1 MVKIR
6 QYQRKFYPKFRQNYF
21 HIPFLKPKNKYK
33 KPLLLN
39 SIYIYN
45 LPENILNDDI
55 LYKYEFLGQYGN
67 IIKINIYN
75 DYCYVKFYREY
86 EVALSLLSL
95 NNSIIHSNLVKVGFQ
110 KRGFNNDK
118 TDFQISIEKTDLFK
132 ENIKKKLLQRS
143 LDKRTIFPSPYE
155 IYNKTE
161 FIEYQIKMGYFNKN
175 DNIFKFKEVEK
186 SRFNFDLM
194 TSNTEEQKIEQDS
207 INDFDE
213 INTLIMKEIKSKI

>member
-6 QYQRKFYPKFRQNYF
+6 QFQKKFYPKFRQNYF
-21 HIPFLKPKNKYK
+21 QIPFLKPKNKYK
-33 KPLLLN
+33 KPLLFN

-45 LPENILNDDI
+45 LPENILHDDI

-75 DYCYVKFYREY
+75 DYCFVKFSSEY
-86 EVALSLLSL
+86 EAALSLLSL
-95 NNSIIHSNLVKVGFQ
+95 YNSIIYSNLIKVGFQ
-110 KRGFNNDK
+110 RRGFNNDK
-118 TDFQISIEKTDLFK
+118 SDFQISIEKTDLFK
-132 ENIKKKLLQRS
+132 ENIKKKLMQRS

-186 SRFNFDLM
+186 SRFNFDIM
-194 TSNTEEQKIEQDS
+194 TSNTEEEKNEKES

-213 INTLIMKEIKSKI
+213 INTLIMKEIKSNI

>member
-1 MVKIR
+1 M
-6 QYQRKFYPKFRQNYF
+6 
-21 HIPFLKPKNKYK
+21 
-33 KPLLLN
+33 
-39 SIYIYN
+39 
-45 LPENILNDDI
+45 
-55 LYKYEFLGQYGN
+55 
-67 IIKINIYN
+67 
-75 DYCYVKFYREY
+75 
-86 EVALSLLSL
+86 
-95 NNSIIHSNLVKVGFQ
+95 
-110 KRGFNNDK
+110 
-118 TDFQISIEKTDLFK
+118 FK

-143 LDKRTIFPSPYE
+143 LDKRTIFPFPYE

>member
-75 DYCYVKFYREY
+75 DYCYVKFSSEY
-86 EVALSLLSL
+86 EAALSLLSL
-95 NNSIIHSNLVKVGFQ
+95 NNSIIYSNLVKVGFQ
-110 KRGFNNDK
+110 KEVLILRK
-118 TDFQISIEKTDLFK
+118 RTFK
-132 ENIKKKLLQRS
+132 FLLKKLICLKKIS
-143 LDKRTIFPSPYE
+143 KKSYC
-155 IYNKTE
+155 
-161 FIEYQIKMGYFNKN
+161 
-175 DNIFKFKEVEK
+175 KEV
-186 SRFNFDLM
+186 
-194 TSNTEEQKIEQDS
+194 
-207 INDFDE
+207 
-213 INTLIMKEIKSKI
+213 